1 MNPGTPTLLHL
12 TTPDQTE
19 GIELGMLPT
28 NQQSPQ
34 ERVLH
39 NYKKYFEH
47 SEQDLEITLTEIFNY
62 SPSFYFRAIPL
73 I

>member
-1 MNPGTPTLLHL
+1 
-12 TTPDQTE
+12 
-19 GIELGMLPT
+19 MLPA

-47 SEQDLEITLTEIFNY
+47 SEQDLEINPTAIFNY
-62 SPSFYFRAIPL
+62 SPSFSFRAIPL